1 MGYSSI
7 RPPSTQYQCPIS
19 SANSPAKALEL
30 SKVKRVNI
38 HTDSKYT
45 FLILHA
51 HAAIWKER
59 GMPTATGSPTK
70 YAQDILTLIDAVL
83 LPRKLSVIHCP
94 GHQTGES
101 KIAKRNGAADEA
113 AE

>member
-1 MGYSSI
+1 
-7 RPPSTQYQCPIS
+7 
-19 SANSPAKALEL
+19 
-30 SKVKRVNI
+30 
-38 HTDSKYT
+38 
-45 FLILHA
+45 
-51 HAAIWKER
+51 
-59 GMPTATGSPTK
+59 MPTATGSPTK

-94 GHQTGES
+94 GHQKGES